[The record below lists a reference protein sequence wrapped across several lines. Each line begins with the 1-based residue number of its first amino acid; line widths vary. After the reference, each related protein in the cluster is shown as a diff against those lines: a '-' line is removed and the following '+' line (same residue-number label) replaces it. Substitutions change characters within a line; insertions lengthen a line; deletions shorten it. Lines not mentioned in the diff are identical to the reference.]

1 MTITDFLLR
10 SRYRGILPLLLLA
23 GGLFFSRALLS
34 WMMAAGIL
42 LLLLPD
48 VRRDFIAVFKRPVSW
63 LIGLLVL
70 FYGYLFVLD
79 PGFYTIERLGFHLS
93 LIGLLCLLQFMA
105 VSGRLLLWA
114 LLAIGFLT
122 TIPTLVDLVFN
133 TGLSALYGK
142 GQVAFSLLKN
152 DHQRFAIWASGCLG
166 LSWYLWLRKGRPW
179 MMLGIAW
186 FSVFILLFAVRTGWL
201 FLVLVNITGGLM
213 YIRKLKVKQQWILSI
228 TLLSLLAAAIL
239 TVPVIREKIRYVRW
253 EWTYQAAAEK
263 MGASDAMRR
272 MVNHSTIELI
282 EKSPVGYGTA
292 NARKVLHLEVEKQ
305 HPQVQSEY
313 EWPFCQYLQWW
324 YSAGWFAGS
333 LPLLL
338 ILFLLYRLYHTGN
351 RLTFTWALFIALTGV
366 YESTLELQYGF
377 FLSVFFGALLYLYES
392 GLAKRA
398 ALSLVGE
405 SRSS

>member
-10 SRYRGILPLLLLA
+10 SRYRGILPLLLLMS
-23 GGLFFSRALLS
+23 GLFFSRALLS

-42 LLLLPD
+42 LLVVPD

-70 FYGYLFVLD
+70 LYGYLFILD
-79 PGFYTIERLGFHLS
+79 PVFYTLERLAFHLS
-93 LIGLLCLLQFMA
+93 IVGLLCLLQFMA

-122 TIPTLVDLVFN
+122 TLPTLADIVFN

-142 GQVAFSLLKN
+142 GQVAFNLLKN
-152 DHQRFAIWASGCLG
+152 DHQRFAIWVSGCLA

-179 MMLGIAW
+179 MLLSIGW
-186 FSVFILLFAVRTGWL
+186 FSLFILLFAVRTGWL
-201 FLVLVNITGGLM
+201 FLVMVTIAGGLL
-213 YIRKLKVKQQWILSI
+213 YIRKLKPLQQWVYVLSV
-228 TLLSLLAAAIL
+228 LAVLASIVL
-239 TVPVIREKIRYVRW
+239 TVPVVREKISYIRW
-253 EWTYQAAAEK
+253 EWTDQAKAEQL
-263 MGASDAMRR
+263 GASDAVRR

-282 EKSPVGYGTA
+282 QQSPAGHGSA
-292 NARKVLHLEVEKQ
+292 IARKVLHADVKAK
-305 HPQVQSEY
+305 HPQVEDVY

-324 YSAGWFAGS
+324 HSAGWFAGS

-338 ILFLLYRLYHTGN
+338 LLYMLYRLFHTRN

-366 YESTLELQYGF
+366 YESTLELQYGY
-377 FLSVFFGALLYLYES
+377 FLAIFFGTLIYLYES

-398 ALSLVGE
+398 ALSLVSE
-405 SRSS
+405 TPTA